1 LKPEHKNLSVCMI
14 AKNEGAKLPT
24 ALRSVQRIADDI
36 VVVDTGSTDD
46 TAAVASSFG
55 ARVLSHPWGGDF
67 SAARNVSIEAAEGS
81 WILCLDADEYV
92 PPDSET
98 KILKALAGDADAY
111 FVRLEST
118 VDSSAGRLFVHFFP
132 RLFRKTPGVKFEG
145 RVHEQIFPALERAGL
160 RVAQSDITIK
170 HMGYSA
176 SRDEIRAK
184 AKRNAELL
192 ARDVEANPDDALALF
207 HLGEAH
213 SMLEDFEQACQWYE
227 RALKAGRLPR
237 EVKAVVLQNH
247 ANSLVKLKRYD
258 QAVAELRKAQETL
271 PGLITVHLLMASA
284 QFALGKFERAEKEM
298 LAYLSKSR
306 EQKGNL
312 GLKVSHEPDLPAAM
326 VLLAKCKLAL
336 ARISEARDVLKDAV
350 RLDPALCDGHL
361 LLARIAFEETRFA
374 EAAGAYEEA
383 VRCRPGDDRIWIDL
397 AKAYLACGSLE
408 RAVDAA
414 SRAVSAGIRTADL
427 LKCLGFLKIKQKD
440 LPAAIDAYGQA
451 LAAQPGD
458 REACR
463 KLAGL
468 YRVLGD
474 DRSALAFA
482 RASETMQELATPSNS
497 GG

>member
-258 QAVAELRKAQETL
+258 EAVAELRKAQETL

-350 RLDPALCDGHL
+350 RPPASCQDSLRGDQ
-361 LLARIAFEETRFA
+361 
-374 EAAGAYEEA
+374 
-383 VRCRPGDDRIWIDL
+383 VRRGCR
-397 AKAYLACGSLE
+397 
-408 RAVDAA
+408 
-414 SRAVSAGIRTADL
+414 
-427 LKCLGFLKIKQKD
+427 
-440 LPAAIDAYGQA
+440 
-451 LAAQPGD
+451 
-458 REACR
+458 
-463 KLAGL
+463 GL
-468 YRVLGD
+468 
-474 DRSALAFA
+474 
-482 RASETMQELATPSNS
+482 
-497 GG
+497 

>member
-1 LKPEHKNLSVCMI
+1 M
-14 AKNEGAKLPT
+14 
-24 ALRSVQRIADDI
+24 
-36 VVVDTGSTDD
+36 
-46 TAAVASSFG
+46 
-55 ARVLSHPWGGDF
+55 
-67 SAARNVSIEAAEGS
+67 
-81 WILCLDADEYV
+81 
-92 PPDSET
+92 
-98 KILKALAGDADAY
+98 
-111 FVRLEST
+111 
-118 VDSSAGRLFVHFFP
+118 
-132 RLFRKTPGVKFEG
+132 
-145 RVHEQIFPALERAGL
+145 
-160 RVAQSDITIK
+160 QS
-170 HMGYSA
+170 
-176 SRDEIRAK
+176 
-184 AKRNAELL
+184 
-192 ARDVEANPDDALALF
+192 
-207 HLGEAH
+207 
-213 SMLEDFEQACQWYE
+213 
-227 RALKAGRLPR
+227 
-237 EVKAVVLQNH
+237 
-247 ANSLVKLKRYD
+247 
-258 QAVAELRKAQETL
+258 
-271 PGLITVHLLMASA
+271 
-284 QFALGKFERAEKEM
+284 
-298 LAYLSKSR
+298 
-306 EQKGNL
+306 
-312 GLKVSHEPDLPAAM
+312 
-326 VLLAKCKLAL
+326 
-336 ARISEARDVLKDAV
+336 
-350 RLDPALCDGHL
+350 GHL